1 MAAKPSPTKPSKVLG
16 TPAAPPTEAR
26 AHFTQKLAFET
37 DPSDVHADLQNGHKG
52 FVVLDARSPASFDAE
67 HIPGAINLHY
77 AVMDETTTARLD
89 KSQVVV
95 VYCAGVHCNASTK
108 GAQRLSALGFR
119 VKEMLHGLEGWKME
133 GYPVEGSG
141 ARAKITTTLTR

>member
-1 MAAKPSPTKPSKVLG
+1 MAAKGNPAKASKVLG
-16 TPAAPPTEAR
+16 TPTASPSEAL
-26 AHFTQKLAFET
+26 AHFTSKLAFET
-37 DPSDVHADLQNGHKG
+37 DPSDVHADLQNGNDA
-52 FVVLDARSPASFDAE
+52 FVVLDSRSPASFEAE

-77 AVMDETTTARLD
+77 AAMDEKTTARLD
-89 KSQVVV
+89 KNKLVV

-133 GYPVEGSG
+133 GYPVEGTG
-141 ARAKITTTLTR
+141 ARVKLTTASR